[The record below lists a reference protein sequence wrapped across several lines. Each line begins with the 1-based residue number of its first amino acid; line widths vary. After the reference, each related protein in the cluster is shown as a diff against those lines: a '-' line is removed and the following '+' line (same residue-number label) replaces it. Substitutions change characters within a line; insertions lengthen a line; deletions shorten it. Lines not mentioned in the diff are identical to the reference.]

1 MVIPRWPPIVYND
14 ETPAGSDTTLWDS
27 PLASDNCPC
36 RKPNPGMALE
46 YLEAHPEIRASL
58 SVMIG
63 DTDSDVEMGRRLA
76 AETGGCAVFRIDHR
90 NDPEADVTFASLA
103 EFARGV
109 GSALEG

>member
-1 MVIPRWPPIVYND
+1 MVYND